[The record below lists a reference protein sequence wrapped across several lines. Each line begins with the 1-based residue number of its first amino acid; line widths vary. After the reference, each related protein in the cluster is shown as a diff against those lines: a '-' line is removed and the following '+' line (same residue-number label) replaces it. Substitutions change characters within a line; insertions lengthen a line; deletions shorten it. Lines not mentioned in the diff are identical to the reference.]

1 MEILKPHL
9 KNYLGAILGAVI
21 SIIVAAGASLLQPRI
36 LQFILDN
43 LLKNDRQAMFKEGM
57 FLIALAVIGVIA
69 GILNVYFAARVA
81 QGVTSD
87 LRQQTYEKI
96 QTFSLSNIEKFS
108 ASTLVVRL
116 INDMNQVLNVVMTTF
131 MQVLRMPIMIIGAFV
146 MGIVTI
152 PRFWWLQV
160 AMFLAVLLVI
170 GLTFPQLGK
179 MFDRYQKK
187 LDRSNTIA
195 KEAMQGIR
203 VIKSFN
209 QQTNEEKRFGEVA
222 DDMND
227 LNIKI
232 GYVFSCLL
240 PAFFLVCNVGITAVV
255 YLVGINVENNPG
267 ELAAITSYIGY
278 LMQMLFTL
286 AFGGMTMAM
295 YARGFV
301 SLGRIK
307 EVLDTKPDLTF
318 DPKAPEVE
326 LDGAVEFDNVSFA
339 YPGAEHETL
348 KNISFK
354 VAPGESIGVIG
365 ATGSGKSTLAQLMT
379 RLYDPTSGVVKVG
392 GVDLREVNEASLR
405 KAVSL
410 VLQKALLFSG
420 KISDNLRQGDRNATT
435 KDFRWAAKISQAAE
449 FVERYDDQYEHQVE
463 ERSAN
468 FSGGQKQRLSIT
480 RGVVGKPKVLILD
493 DSTSALDAKSEK
505 RVKEALEKELTQT
518 TTFVIAEKIFSVM
531 DADKIMVLD
540 QGQIVAWG
548 SHQELLATSKVYRE
562 IYETQRAK
570 DKIEEG
576 EL

>member
-195 KEAMQGIR
+195 KEVMQGIR

-354 VAPGESIGVIG
+354 VVPGESIGVIG

-540 QGQIVAWG
+540 QGQLIAWG
-548 SHQELLATSKVYRE
+548 SHQELLATSQVYRE

-570 DKIEEG
+570 DRIEEG

>member
-9 KNYLGAILGAVI
+9 KNYLGAIFGAVI

-43 LLKNDRQAMFKEGM
+43 LLKNDRQAMFKDGM
-57 FLIALAVIGVIA
+57 LLIALAVIGVIA

-326 LDGAVEFDNVSFA
+326 LDGTVEFDNVSFA

-354 VAPGESIGVIG
+354 VASGESIGVIG

-480 RGVVGKPKVLILD
+480 RGIVGKPKVLILD

-540 QGQIVAWG
+540 QGQLIALG
-548 SHQELLATSKVYRE
+548 SHQELLATSQVYRE